1 MQNGT
6 GLFCAEKG
14 RNVIMRNKS
23 PEPGKIGLV
32 KLFLLFVKI
41 GLVTIGGGYVMI
53 PLLQEEFVE
62 KRKLMEIKE
71 FANIMAV
78 AQAGP
83 GGVAVNSS
91 VVVGY
96 KLKGLSG
103 AIAAAVGTVL
113 PSFAAI
119 ILLSAW
125 LLHPGNRETL
135 EGFLSGATPAVV
147 GLLIAAAYSLG
158 REVIEDKMGAVL
170 AAGGLA
176 AVVLLDIHPIII
188 IIAAGAFGYFFYKN
202 KCFPGDEEGCDN
214 HP

>member
-1 MQNGT
+1 MQNQD
-6 GLFCAEKG
+6 
-14 RNVIMRNKS
+14 
-23 PEPGKIGLV
+23 IGYLE
-32 KLFLLFVKI
+32 LFLLFVKI
-41 GLVTIGGGYVMI
+41 GVVTIGGGYVMI

-62 KRKLMEIKE
+62 KRKYMEIKE
-71 FANIMAV
+71 FASIIAV

-83 GGVAVNSS
+83 GGVAVNSA

-96 KLKGLSG
+96 KLKGLPG

-113 PSFAAI
+113 PSFLAI

-125 LLHPGNRETL
+125 LLHPGNRVLL

-176 AVVLLDIHPIII
+176 AVVLFEIHPIGVIV
-188 IIAAGAFGYFFYKN
+188 AAGVIGYLFYKD
-202 KCFPGDEEGCDN
+202 KVSREEEGY
-214 HP
+214 